1 MTLIEKLESKY
12 ARFAIPGLIQ
22 AISVMQLGVLALL
35 VLLPRESAVN
45 YACWLR
51 FDHDAVLHGQVWRLF
66 TDALVL
72 DIFFQMKTTFGMLF
86 WGFVGAQV
94 MIFFGRG
101 IEHQWGAFRVTL
113 YIAGWFFCS
122 TIFGLLLGFSPSGA
136 LLAQT
141 VLFAFAAM
149 YPDQELYVFFILPVK
164 VKWIALLSAAATLFG
179 VIQSPYY
186 ILQVLAGTMNFLVV
200 FGPVFFSRARQS
212 AQVADRRARHAAA
225 QVPEGGSFNKCSVC
239 GKTELDDATLEFRVL
254 DSGDEICSVCRER
267 EKAKAAPER
276 SAV

>member
-35 VLLPRESAVN
+35 VLLPRESAMN
-45 YACWLR
+45 YINWLR
-51 FDHDAVLHGQVWRLF
+51 FDRDAVLHGQVWRLF

-72 DIFFQMKTTFGMLF
+72 SLFFQMKTTFGMLF
-86 WGFVGAQV
+86 WGFVGTQV

-101 IEHQWGAFRVTL
+101 VEHAWGAFRVTL

-122 TIFGLLLGFSPSGA
+122 TICGLLLGMPPGGT

-141 VLFAFAAM
+141 VLFAFATM

-164 VKWIALLSAAATLFG
+164 MKWIALISAAATLFS
-179 VIQSPYY
+179 VIQAPFY
-186 ILQVLAGTMNFLVV
+186 ILWVLAGTMNFLVV
-200 FGPVFFSRARQS
+200 FGPVFFKRARQS
-212 AQVADRRARHAAA
+212 AQVADRRARHTAA
-225 QVPEGGSFNKCSVC
+225 QLPEGSSFHQCSVC
-239 GKTELDDATLEFRVL
+239 QKTELDDATLEFRVL